1 MKLTRKGMSEADRSQ
16 SHGASTESLMKIA
29 LVVGSLFIVLGL
41 FWLGKGAGLLSGP
54 DNAVLIDVGAGVA
67 ALGIGLIVV
76 WFVFR

>member
-1 MKLTRKGMSEADRSQ
+1 
-16 SHGASTESLMKIA
+16 MKIA